1 MCDVQLASLKLW
13 WRAPLEGCGCVLCGG
28 VCVSPR
34 ERSSLLLAIWVP
46 HFYSWDYCSLVVRA
60 STALP
65 SGSLSSLEAEGLLSR
80 CDILGET
87 S

>member
-1 MCDVQLASLKLW
+1 MRGEAASSQV
-13 WRAPLEGCGCVLCGG
+13 GVLL
-28 VCVSPR
+28 SLL
-34 ERSSLLLAIWVP
+34 ERSSLLLALWVS

-60 STALP
+60 STPLP